1 MKSQDVFSKIMCLDF
16 KDASLKYFH
25 TFLKEYADF
34 QNVTIEYL
42 EQIIVKN
49 LATND
54 ASEKVA
60 RVYFYGSFILAT
72 TNQHNDSLVQPSYS
86 LLKELDNIPVLN
98 ENHCEEL
105 IDKIM
110 TRIIKQDKINL
121 TDIDTISLYAFA
133 KTSLKLPIYKIPC
146 IFENVVGFN
155 IGNRNLR
162 LFDMLS
168 ARLYKPL
175 HNLIRNKHQQ
185 KSIIKDLVVED
196 LYYIGETLFAIK
208 ATYLYSNESFYRY
221 TDCYLELLQFTQPI
235 SLKNIQENLNIDEV
249 VDKINASGLGSLTK
263 MELDFLKN
271 TNV

>member
-1 MKSQDVFSKIMCLDF
+1 MKSQDVFSKIMCLNF
-16 KDASLKYFH
+16 KDASLKDFH

-49 LATND
+49 SATND

-72 TNQHNDSLVQPSYS
+72 TNQHNEYLMQPSYS
-86 LLKELDNIPVLN
+86 LLEELDNIPVLN
-98 ENHCEEL
+98 ENHCKEF

-110 TRIIKQDKINL
+110 TQIIKQNKINL
-121 TDIDTISLYAFA
+121 TEIDAISLYGFA
-133 KTSLKLPIYKIPC
+133 KTNFKLPIYKIPC
-146 IFENVVGFN
+146 VFENVVGFN
-155 IGNRNLR
+155 IGNDNLK

-175 HNLIRNKHQQ
+175 HNLVRNKHQQ

-208 ATYLYSNESFYRY
+208 TRYLYSNETFYRY
-221 TDCYLELLQFTQPI
+221 SDDYLSLLQMVEPI
-235 SLKNIQENLNIDEV
+235 SLKDFKENLNTDGIL
-249 VDKINASGLGSLTK
+249 DKINALGLDSLTK
-263 MELDFLKN
+263 IEIDFLKN
-271 TNV
+271 SNV